1 MSHPTSSGTTDYAEA
16 SEIRD
21 ANHEIR
27 FGPEGYSMTKKKQL
41 TKRQLA
47 VIAELF
53 TGELDEQA
61 VLEKHKV
68 TPAQFEKWQSEPAF
82 IEQLEARIAAAYR
95 QSAALIARYAPL
107 AAAKLVALTES
118 DKEETAR
125 KACLDILSLRPTGT
139 STLSTALKTGPLTTG
154 ESACGGPFSP
164 ETASRL
170 LAALAENEEG
180 CVP

>member
-1 MSHPTSSGTTDYAEA
+1 MPK
-16 SEIRD
+16 R
-21 ANHEIR
+21 
-27 FGPEGYSMTKKKQL
+27 KQL
-41 TKRQLA
+41 SKRQLA
-47 VIAELF
+47 VIADLF
-53 TGELDEQA
+53 SGELDEQA

-68 TPAQFEKWQSEPAF
+68 GETLFNKWQSDPAF

-125 KACLDILSLRPTGT
+125 KACLDILSLRPTGA
-139 STLSTALKTGPLTTG
+139 STLLTTG
-154 ESACGGPFSP
+154 DPPDFAKGYAGQASDESACGGPFSP

-170 LAALAENEEG
+170 LAALAENDTLD